1 MFFSSIKDI
10 NRYVKHLLLR
20 KTDVLKTS
28 ILWERKFEKIHYL
41 WKAKRYKVYSGN
53 IYFGIIIFSC
63 FWSTVPCLGFLLIC
77 FDWEI
82 KGFYQS
88 SLGNEVD
95 FTDTMNVS
103 PNAMA
108 RNLDFK
114 KLRHGFVDKRTVI
127 TTTLTSSCHPCTFLL
142 AKENT
147 WKHILTLNSEL
158 CKIVQKNKL
167 CHSKQH

>member
-41 WKAKRYKVYSGN
+41 LKAKRYKVYSGN

-63 FWSTVPCLGFLLIC
+63 FWSTIPCLGFLLIC

-82 KGFYQS
+82 RVLSEFLRKWGWFHRY
-88 SLGNEVD
+88 NER
-95 FTDTMNVS
+95 F
-103 PNAMA
+103 P
-108 RNLDFK
+108 K
-114 KLRHGFVDKRTVI
+114 CYGQKLKFQKTETRFCR
-127 TTTLTSSCHPCTFLL
+127 
-142 AKENT
+142 
-147 WKHILTLNSEL
+147 
-158 CKIVQKNKL
+158 QKNNYYNNLNIFLSPLYLFACKRKYL
-167 CHSKQH
+167 KTHFNT